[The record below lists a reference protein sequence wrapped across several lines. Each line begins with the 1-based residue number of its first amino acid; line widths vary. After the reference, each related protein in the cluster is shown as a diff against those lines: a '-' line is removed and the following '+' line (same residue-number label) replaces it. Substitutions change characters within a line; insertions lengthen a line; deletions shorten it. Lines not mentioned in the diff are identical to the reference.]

1 MAAETNAVAASPV
14 RTSRVGKRPIDLPK
28 GVSVSVKESTDGVS
42 AEVKGP
48 KGTLTRTFSTG
59 VKVAVAN
66 NQVTVTSDAED
77 APRLQGT
84 ARAHLANMIKG
95 AAEGY
100 TKTLELVG
108 TGYRAEAKGNVL
120 HMALGLSHPVIF
132 PLPGDIKA
140 QIPADSK
147 GTVIILTGS
156 DKDVMGQAAAT
167 IRSFRPPEPYG
178 GKGVR
183 YKGEAV
189 RRKAGKASA
198 KGGKGGKKLRA
209 PRWQSLKVAIAGS
222 CASARRSRALS
233 SVRGCRCSARR
244 GTSTRRSSTTRPAR
258 RWLTPAPSP
267 RSSRA
272 PSARRTRARRPASSA
287 VTSPSCARTRTSPAW
302 CSTGTATCT
311 TVGWW
316 RLPTVPAR
324 ASWTF

>member
-1 MAAETNAVAASPV
+1 MAAETNVQTASPV
-14 RTSRVGKRPIDLPK
+14 RTSRVGKRPIDVPK
-28 GVSVSVKESTDGVS
+28 GVSVAIKELPTSVSIEI
-42 AEVKGP
+42 KGP
-48 KGTLTRTFSTG
+48 KGTLTRDFASD
-59 VKVAVAN
+59 VKIVVAN
-66 NQVTVTSDAED
+66 NQVTVTSDSQDSAS
-77 APRLQGT
+77 RLQGT

-132 PLPGDIKA
+132 ALPGDIKA

-156 DKDVMGQAAAT
+156 DKDSMGQTAAT

-183 YKGEAV
+183 YKGEAI

-209 PRWQSLKVAIAGS
+209 GPWQSLKGVSAGN
-222 CASARRSRALS
+222 CASARRSKGRATA
-233 SVRGCRCSARR
+233 RGCRCSARR
-244 GTSTRRSSTTRPAR
+244 GTSTPRSSTIRRGRP
-258 RWLTPAPSP
+258 WLTPAP
-267 RSSRA
+267 
-272 PSARRTRARRPASSA
+272 
-287 VTSPSCARTRTSPAW
+287 
-302 CSTGTATCT
+302 
-311 TVGWW
+311 
-316 RLPTVPAR
+316 
-324 ASWTF
+324 